1 MNKYFTKEV
10 RIALAVLAGIVVLF
24 VGMNFLK
31 GVMLFSDDYSYKV
44 QIADANGLT
53 QSNPV
58 YANGLQV
65 GVVRDVTVDFSNMAK
80 GITVTI
86 DVDKRMRIPEGTIAE
101 VDADLMGN
109 LKMNLVLA
117 SSSKSIEPGGTI
129 MGRAADGV
137 MNKLADLVPYLE
149 TIVPKLDSI
158 MTSVNTL
165 LADPAVVAI
174 LRNTETTTANLSTST
189 AELNRLLAQMNR
201 QVPGLL
207 QKADKAMANTEQ
219 LTGNLAKL
227 DVASTMASVDA
238 TLKNCEELTNKLNS
252 NSGTIGKLLNDS
264 SLYDNLNATIRDA
277 DSLMIDLKAH
287 PKRYVHFS
295 VFGKKD
301 K

>member
-1 MNKYFTKEV
+1 MKKYFTKEV
-10 RIALAVLAGIVVLF
+10 RIALTVLVGIVVLF
-24 VGMNFLK
+24 AGMNFLK

-58 YANGLQV
+58 YANGMKV
-65 GVVRDVTVDFSNMAK
+65 GVVRDVAVDFSDMSK

-86 DVDKRMRIPEGTIAE
+86 DIDKRMRIPEGTVAE

-109 LKMNLVLA
+109 LKMNLVL
-117 SSSKSIEPGGTI
+117 SSSAKTVEPGGTI
-129 MGRAADGV
+129 MGRGADGV
-137 MNKLADLVPYLE
+137 MNKMAELVPYLE

-165 LADPAVVAI
+165 LADPSIAAI
-174 LRNTETTTANLSTST
+174 LHNTETTTANLRTST
-189 AELNRLLAQMNR
+189 AELNRMLAQLNR
-201 QVPGLL
+201 NVPGLL
-207 QKADKAMANTEQ
+207 QKADRTMANTEE
-219 LTGNLAKL
+219 LTGKLAKV
-227 DVASTMASVDA
+227 DVAGTMASVNT

-252 NSGTIGKLLNDS
+252 NEGTIGKFLNDP
-264 SLYDNLNATIRDA
+264 SLYNNMNATMRDA

-295 VFGKKD
+295 IFGKKD

>member
-117 SSSKSIEPGGTI
+117 SCSKSIEPGGTI

-137 MNKLADLVPYLE
+137 MNKVADLVPYLE

-189 AELNRLLAQMNR
+189 AELNRMLAQMNR

-207 QKADKAMANTEQ
+207 QKADKTMANTEQ

>member
-207 QKADKAMANTEQ
+207 QKADKTMANTEQ

>member
-137 MNKLADLVPYLE
+137 MNKVADLVPYLE

-165 LADPAVVAI
+165 LADPAIVAI

-189 AELNRLLAQMNR
+189 AELNRMLAQMNR

-207 QKADKAMANTEQ
+207 QKADKTMANTEQ

>member
-137 MNKLADLVPYLE
+137 MNKVADLVPYLE

-189 AELNRLLAQMNR
+189 AELNRMLAQMNR

-207 QKADKAMANTEQ
+207 QKADKTMANTEQ

>member
-10 RIALAVLAGIVVLF
+10 RIALAVLTGIVILF
-24 VGMNFLK
+24 TGMNFLK
-31 GVMLFSDDYSYKV
+31 GIMLFSDDYSYKV

-58 YANGLQV
+58 YANGMKV
-65 GVVRDVTVDFSNMAK
+65 GVVREVSVDFADMSK

-86 DVDKRMRIPEGTIAE
+86 DIDKRMRIPEGTVAE

-109 LKMNLVLA
+109 LKMNLVL
-117 SSSKSIEPGGTI
+117 SSATKYIEPGSTI
-129 MGRAADGV
+129 MGRGADGV
-137 MNKLADLVPYLE
+137 MNKVADLVPYLE

-174 LRNTETTTANLSTST
+174 LHNTEATTANLRTST
-189 AELNRLLAQMNR
+189 AELNTLLAQVNR

-207 QKADKAMANTEQ
+207 QKADRTMANTEQ

-227 DVASTMASVDA
+227 DIASTMASVDE
-238 TLKNCEELTNKLNS
+238 TLKNCKELTGKLNS
-252 NSGTIGKLLNDS
+252 NDGTIGKFLNDP
-264 SLYDNLNATIRDA
+264 SLYNNLNATMRDA

-295 VFGKKD
+295 IFGKKD